1 MAVIIKNVKLSGS
14 KGRIEKE
21 ALFDSGATYSC
32 IQPELAKELETVI
45 PLPEPLELGTA
56 KEGEKVIAK
65 ERVSL
70 DFHLN
75 GFRLSDEFMLIPNL
89 SENVII
95 GAATL
100 QKWRLKLDFEHDE
113 IIVDPRVLKLRLIKL
128 FLKLFNKKADKTN
141 KEEK

>member
-1 MAVIIKNVKLSGS
+1 MAVIIKNVRLEGS
-14 KGRIEKE
+14 KGKIEKE

-32 IQPELAKELETVI
+32 IQPELASCLGNLE

-56 KEGEKVIAK
+56 KEGENVTAK
-65 ERVSL
+65 ERISL

-113 IIVDPRVLKLRLIKL
+113 VIVDPRVLKLRLIKL
-128 FLKLFNKKADKTN
+128 KGASNG
-141 KEEK
+141 